1 MQPALTRLARLT
13 RRADTDGL
21 PAWARGAL
29 LMVVSAVGFA
39 IMNACAKEASR
50 RLPFLEVA
58 FARALLGAVAVA
70 LWARARGISLAIN
83 NRRVV
88 ALRVTSGTVSM
99 TLTFYALAASPL
111 GEASA
116 LMNLTP
122 IFVAGIGV
130 VWLRERV
137 TAGVL
142 ACLLLGLLGAFLVF
156 HPTGGVSRGA
166 LAAIGAAATSALAM
180 TSLRKLGATETS
192 EAVVA
197 SFQSFG
203 ALVTGLLTIPV
214 FVLPTGREAALL
226 VVAGL
231 SATIAQ
237 VSMTR
242 AYAAD
247 VAARVGGMNYLHIV
261 VSLLFGIALF
271 GERPD
276 LSALAGI
283 AAILAAGGGLVWT
296 AYRSRSAP

>member
-1 MQPALTRLARLT
+1 
-13 RRADTDGL
+13 
-21 PAWARGAL
+21 
-29 LMVVSAVGFA
+29 MVVSAVGFA

-83 NRRVV
+83 NRRVM

-137 TAGVL
+137 TPGVL

-214 FVLPTGREAALL
+214 FVLPTAREAALL
-226 VVAGL
+226 LVAGL